1 MKKLSYI
8 FETGAFLSPIELDN
22 SVLNGHNYHYYMIV
36 TSPIIYIKDCYLK
49 NDTMSFLL
57 NDGENDYEVILPKSS
72 NDYFLK
78 NLTYTFTDQSHT
90 SIKAKYDCI
99 LKNKKS
105 VTVENEFGGMTI
117 YHNYVEKRKFRI
129 EYIGQ
134 SYADDGHRTA
144 QERLSS
150 HSTLQKILAHY
161 SCSSEKRDVLLFL
174 LGASAVIADNT
185 IATGSKSPI
194 IDISEVDSPEYVN
207 LLEAFLINYFKP
219 KYNSRFVT
227 GIVPS
232 LKHDSYT
239 KVLNEQFEDFSV
251 NVAIQGSVYDYVLFT
266 DNHSIEVDKGIL
278 KQDNRIYVS
287 FDDANIIDPNNYE
300 YSFLDYIENK

>member
-1 MKKLSYI
+1 
-8 FETGAFLSPIELDN
+8 
-22 SVLNGHNYHYYMIV
+22 
-36 TSPIIYIKDCYLK
+36 
-49 NDTMSFLL
+49 
-57 NDGENDYEVILPKSS
+57 
-72 NDYFLK
+72 
-78 NLTYTFTDQSHT
+78 
-90 SIKAKYDCI
+90 
-99 LKNKKS
+99 
-105 VTVENEFGGMTI
+105 MTI

-150 HSTLQKILAHY
+150 HSTLQKILAYY

-174 LGASAVIADNT
+174 LGASAVVADNT
-185 IATGSKSPI
+185 IVTGSKSPFI
-194 IDISEVDSPEYVN
+194 GISEVDSPEYVN

-219 KYNSRFVT
+219 KYNSRFVN

-232 LKHDSYT
+232 LRHDSYT

-251 NVAIQGSVYDYVLFT
+251 NVAIQGSVHDYVLFT

>member
-8 FETGAFLSPIELDN
+8 FETGAFLSPIELEN

-49 NDTMSFLL
+49 NDTMAFVL
-57 NDGENDYEVILPKSS
+57 NDGENDYEVIPPRSS
-72 NDYFLK
+72 DDYILR
-78 NLTYTFTDQSHT
+78 NLTYIFTDPSHT

-99 LKNKKS
+99 FKDNKRI
-105 VTVENEFGGMTI
+105 TGECEFGGMTL
-117 YHNYVEKRKFRI
+117 YHTYVEKRSFRI

-161 SCSSEKRDVLLFL
+161 SCTSEKRDVLLFL
-174 LGASAVIADNT
+174 LGASAAKADNT
-185 IATGSKSPI
+185 SATGFKSPI
-194 IDISEVDSPEYVN
+194 IEICEVDSPEYVN

-219 KYNSRFVT
+219 KYNSRFVS

-232 LKHDSYT
+232 VKHDSYT
-239 KVLNEQFEDFSV
+239 KVLNEQFEDFSI
-251 NVAIQGSVYDYVLFT
+251 NVAIQGSAYDYVLYT
-266 DNHSIEVDKGIL
+266 DSHFIEVNKGVL
-278 KQDNRIYVS
+278 KQDDRIYVS
-287 FDDANIIDPNNYE
+287 FDDANIIDPDNYV

>member
-1 MKKLSYI
+1 
-8 FETGAFLSPIELDN
+8 
-22 SVLNGHNYHYYMIV
+22 
-36 TSPIIYIKDCYLK
+36 
-49 NDTMSFLL
+49 
-57 NDGENDYEVILPKSS
+57 
-72 NDYFLK
+72 
-78 NLTYTFTDQSHT
+78 
-90 SIKAKYDCI
+90 
-99 LKNKKS
+99 
-105 VTVENEFGGMTI
+105 MTI

-134 SYADDGHRTA
+134 SYADDGHRTV
-144 QERLSS
+144 QDCLSS

-185 IATGSKSPI
+185 IATGSNSPI
-194 IDISEVDSPEYVN
+194 INISEVDSPEYVN

-219 KYNSRFVT
+219 KYNSRFVS